1 MKPERIMDAASCQ
14 PSDAMRSEGHGAT
27 LRWPRLL
34 SLSVLALLDAG
45 FNGIYARPAPTLS
58 EWAVFSC
65 LLMLIFLETLAAGWY
80 RGQRKIPRDLR
91 RSRCAANSGIRM
103 PRRPRP
109 PLPCLKIEALGKD
122 DKFPWPKALAEP

>member
-1 MKPERIMDAASCQ
+1 MKPERIMDAASCR
-14 PSDAMRSEGHGAT
+14 PSDSIRSEGYGAT

-34 SLSVLALLDAG
+34 FSLSVLALLGAG

-80 RGQRKIPRDLR
+80 RGQRKIPGDLR
-91 RSRCAANSGIRM
+91 RKPVRSEQRFSNAAQAEAAAA
-103 PRRPRP
+103 
-109 PLPCLKIEALGKD
+109 LPAKSKRAKGR
-122 DKFPWPKALAEP
+122 